1 MLTFEQPLLLLLII
15 PVSALVFF
23 TWRRMSLPFPRSQRV
38 LILLCR
44 FALFALII
52 SALAGPALA
61 QQVTRQAVVF
71 VGDISASTKP
81 QQAFIEQ
88 WISSAIRQKRPD
100 DQVGIVAVGRN
111 ALVEQ
116 SVSTT
121 PDFTGFQTTPDT
133 NYTDLAAGLRLAAA
147 ILPND
152 SERRIVLLS
161 DGQQNLE
168 DALQEA
174 QLLRQQGIRVD
185 VVPLPE
191 FTGAE
196 ARVDGLDAPNSLRVN
211 EHFVLHARLYT
222 TTAQIVTLRLYL
234 DNTLLLQQKEQL
246 AIGEQDVTF
255 NLSAP
260 PPGFHSYR
268 LTMDAP
274 FDTVSQNNEASA
286 FVNVQGPP
294 QVLVIE
300 GKPGAGHNIVAA
312 LQATHIHVTTGTPT
326 GVPLTL
332 DGLANYNALVLADVP
347 ALDLGTTRM
356 QVIQSF
362 VRDLGRGLV
371 VSGGENSYG
380 VGDYANTPLEETLP
394 VKMDIPQHKD
404 NPAIAVVLIVE
415 SLESQS
421 EVNISK
427 EAAKGVVS
435 LLTPHDLIAVSAAF
449 GNLDIPMQPV
459 TNKGAIDAAIDALN
473 PNDPQSYLPDLVTAE
488 KALLNS
494 NAKIKHVILLGDGDA
509 NADSYSAQVLKM
521 ASEHISISVVGTNI
535 GAFQDLSMMQQI
547 ATLGKGRFYQANDPN
562 AIPQILLNETKQAA
576 KRAIVQE
583 PFTPAIVGAH
593 PILTGLSALPKLDG
607 YVATT
612 PKPTAQLVLI
622 SHLDDPVLAV
632 WQYGLGRV
640 AAWTSDALGL
650 WTANWLSWSDAA
662 RWWANLVTWTLPTP
676 DSQLLV
682 NGQISGGNGHIIVN
696 LPAATLS
703 ASQSMSQQQAQVN
716 IITPN
721 LLQETLVLQ
730 PTAPGRFEGDFV
742 TDQVGVYLLHVT
754 WQARGSN
761 GASSSRLST
770 TIGMVV
776 PYSPEY
782 STSGTDLNFLS
793 QLARA
798 GGGSILDA
806 TNYAATFTPD
816 LPPVYAALSITF
828 WLFAIAA
835 LLLPIDIALR
845 RLSSVEFLL
854 TGYQWLTSIFKPR
867 KAVQGEESPA
877 LSNIRTHRE
886 KRKTRASGLKTQD
899 IPSQKTPV
907 AVKSATPERQELIAT
922 KGEQKKST
930 TSRLLEEK
938 RKRERAKANK
948 E

>member
-1 MLTFEQPLLLLLII
+1 
-15 PVSALVFF
+15 
-23 TWRRMSLPFPRSQRV
+23 
-38 LILLCR
+38 
-44 FALFALII
+44 
-52 SALAGPALA
+52 
-61 QQVTRQAVVF
+61 
-71 VGDISASTKP
+71 
-81 QQAFIEQ
+81 
-88 WISSAIRQKRPD
+88 
-100 DQVGIVAVGRN
+100 
-111 ALVEQ
+111 
-116 SVSTT
+116 
-121 PDFTGFQTTPDT
+121 
-133 NYTDLAAGLRLAAA
+133 
-147 ILPND
+147 
-152 SERRIVLLS
+152 
-161 DGQQNLE
+161 
-168 DALQEA
+168 
-174 QLLRQQGIRVD
+174 GIRVD
-185 VVPLPE
+185 VVPLPA
-191 FTGAE
+191 FISAE
-196 ARVDGLDAPNSLRVN
+196 ARIDGLDAPNSLRVN
-211 EHFVLHARLYT
+211 EHFVLHARLYS
-222 TTAQIVTLRLYL
+222 TTAQPVTLSLYL
-234 DNTLLLQQKEQL
+234 DRTLLSQRKENL

-255 NLSAP
+255 NLTAP
-260 PPGFHSYR
+260 APGFHSYR
-268 LTMDAP
+268 LTMDAVE
-274 FDTVSQNNEASA
+274 DTISQNNEASA
-286 FVNVQGPP
+286 FVNVQGPS
-294 QVLVIE
+294 QVLVVE

-312 LQATHIHVTTGTPT
+312 LQATHVNVTVGTPAD
-326 GVPLTL
+326 VPTTL
-332 DGLANYNALVLADVP
+332 DGLVNYDAVVLADVP
-347 ALDLGTTRM
+347 ALDLGTARM

-394 VKMDIPQHKD
+394 LKMDIPQHKD

-435 LLTPHDLIAVSAAF
+435 LLTPNDLIAVSAAF
-449 GNLDIPMQPV
+449 GNLDIPMQHV

-473 PNDPQSYLPDLVTAE
+473 PNDPQSYMPDLVTAE
-488 KALLNS
+488 KALLNT

-509 NADSYSAQVLKM
+509 TDSYSAQVLKM

-535 GAFQDLSMMQQI
+535 GAFQDLNMMQQI
-547 ATLGKGRFYQANDPN
+547 ATLGKGRFYQADDPN

-583 PFTPAIVGAH
+583 PFVPAIVGTH

-650 WTANWLSWSDAA
+650 WTANWLSWKDAA

-682 NGQISGGNGHIIVN
+682 NGQISNGNGHITVN

-703 ASQSMSQQQAQVN
+703 ASQSIGQQQAQVK
-716 IITPN
+716 IITPG
-721 LLQETLVLQ
+721 LTQETVILQ
-730 PTAPGRFEGDFV
+730 PTAPGRFEGDFP
-742 TDQVGVYLLHVT
+742 TTQVGVYLLRVT

-761 GASSSRLST
+761 GASSSQLST
-770 TIGMVV
+770 TTGLVV

-793 QLARA
+793 QLAHS
-798 GGGSILDA
+798 GGGSVLAAD
-806 TNYAATFTPD
+806 NYAAAFTPN

-845 RLSSVEFLL
+845 RLSSVEFLIV
-854 TGYQWLTSIFKPR
+854 GYQWLTSIGKSR
-867 KAVQGEESPA
+867 KAAQSEDNLA
-877 LSNIRTHRE
+877 LSNIRAHRE
-886 KRKTRASGLKTQD
+886 QRKTRVAGVKPQD
-899 IPSQKTPV
+899 SPAQKTPV
-907 AVKSATPERQELIAT
+907 ATRSTAHDKREATAIEKRQEH
-922 KGEQKKST
+922 ST

-938 RKRERAKANK
+938 RKREQAKMRK